1 MRDFGRE
8 RERGQRDGKRERA
21 SREDLLV
28 GTATFF
34 ERLLGKRSCVST

>member
-8 RERGQRDGKRERA
+8 REARKMGRGERA
-21 SREDLLV
+21 TREDLLV

-34 ERLLGKRSCVST
+34 